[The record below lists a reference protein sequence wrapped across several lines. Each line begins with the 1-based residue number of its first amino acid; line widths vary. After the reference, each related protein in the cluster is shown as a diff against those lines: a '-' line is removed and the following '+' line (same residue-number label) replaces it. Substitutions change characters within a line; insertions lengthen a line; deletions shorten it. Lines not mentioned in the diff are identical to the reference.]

1 MTNPNMSKDNDDN
14 QLNFADF
21 GVQVPI
27 VESLPKLP
35 PARKQTASSLRVRF
49 KDFGALSLADYEV
62 FSRLPEHP
70 LWGQVERLID
80 FSFADELCAHL
91 YAPIGQRPFAPSL
104 KLKLHLVQ
112 AMENLSD
119 RQLELR
125 LMFDI
130 AIKKFVGVP
139 LSFTGLDH
147 STLALDRERMGDGLF
162 HACFHYVLAQA
173 KRYGLWGQDD
183 DTWLIDTFATQAHA
197 SRMGAKRL
205 IEKGI
210 LQLLQQLK
218 RAHFPL
224 FQLAMDMLQCQTWWE
239 RLPPDASAEAHA
251 HAFHLLVVRAYSLLS
266 WFERGTAHTLFWQW
280 PDAKRQRRSLELQA
294 VLYTILQ
301 QNARPVPPTDGP
313 SEQAPAFEKI
323 PFKERPKDRIVNA
336 ANPDLRLAVKRNI
349 LHTDKIQVVQSHG
362 SDFIVEIEPIPA
374 NEPDGVRTGE
384 LIRAAMEH
392 QGSQP
397 AIVSADTAYGYGC
410 FRAGLANAP
419 YKLVTPIPLPVHPS
433 GLLGKAHF
441 RYDAE
446 HDHVTCPQGENT
458 IRKIR
463 NNVEAGHQYYFRAA
477 ACQACPLRDSC
488 TTNGKGRSIFISDH
502 SHLTENAKAL
512 NETPE
517 GQAALQARH
526 QVERKNNELANHQAM
541 RRPYARSRAK
551 LRILAKMKAM
561 AVNIKL
567 MVKKLGTSYAD
578 PFVRQKS
585 RQPRGAAACV

>member
-1 MTNPNMSKDNDDN
+1 MSNPNPSHDN
-14 QLNFADF
+14 QNQLTFSDF
-21 GVQVPI
+21 GVQVPL

-35 PARKQTASSLRVRF
+35 PARKQTASSLRIRY

-62 FSRLPEHP
+62 FSNLPEHP
-70 LWGQVERLID
+70 LWGQVERFID

-91 YAPIGQRPFAPSL
+91 YTPMGQRPFAPSL

-147 STLALDRERMGDGLF
+147 STLGLDRERMGDALF

-173 KRYGLWGQDD
+173 KRYGLWGQEG
-183 DTWLIDTFATQAHA
+183 DTWLIDSFVTQAHA

-210 LQLLQQLK
+210 LHILQQLK
-218 RAHFPL
+218 RANVPL
-224 FQLAMDMLQCQTWWE
+224 FQLAMDTLQCQTWFA
-239 RLPPDASAEAHA
+239 RVPKDASAEEHA

-266 WFERGTAHTLFWQW
+266 WFEHGAAHPLFWQW
-280 PDAKRQRRSLELQA
+280 PNAKRQLRSLELQA
-294 VLYTILQ
+294 LLYKILQ
-301 QNARPVPPTDGP
+301 QNARPVPPAGGS
-313 SEQAPAFEKI
+313 SEQGPTFEKI
-323 PFKERPKDRIVNA
+323 PVKQRPKDRIAHA
-336 ANPDLRLAVKRNI
+336 ADPDLRVAVKRGVR
-349 LHTDKIQVVQSHG
+349 HTDKIQVVQSHA
-362 SDFIVEIEPIPA
+362 SDFIVEIEPIA
-374 NEPDGVRTGE
+374 GNEHDGMRTGE
-384 LIRAAMEH
+384 LIQAPMDH
-392 QGSQP
+392 QETKP
-397 AIVSADTAYGYGC
+397 ARVAADTAYGYGC
-410 FRAGLANAP
+410 YRARLANAP
-419 YKLVTPIPLPVHPS
+419 YNLVTPIAATIHPS
-433 GLLGKAHF
+433 GLLSKEQF
-441 RYDAE
+441 SYDAE
-446 HDHVTCPQGENT
+446 RDRVTCPQGQAS

-463 NNVEAGHQYYFRAA
+463 NNVEEGYQHYLDAA
-477 ACQACPLRDSC
+477 TCQACPLRDSC

-502 SHLTENAKAL
+502 YRFTEDAKAM

-517 GQAALQARH
+517 GQTALQARK
-526 QVERKNNELANHQAM
+526 QVERKNNELANHQDM
-541 RRPYARSRAK
+541 RRPYVRGRNK
-551 LRILAKMKAM
+551 LRIFAKMKGM
-561 AVNIKL
+561 AVNVKL
-567 MVKKLGTSYAD
+567 MVKKLGYSYED